1 MNFRRDIMIYLFSE
15 IFDKVKLAPNDAERV
30 RILRE
35 YTSPGLKEFLNYA
48 FNPATVFEVEVPKY
62 KPSVDPAGLNLAY
75 LEQEVKKLYVFIKN
89 HPSRVGTMSPRKAQ
103 QNLHTLLACLHKDES
118 ALLESVIRRT
128 FNVPSLTA
136 AVVKQAYPDMPW
148 EVKA

>member
-1 MNFRRDIMIYLFSE
+1 MIFLFSE
-15 IFDKVKLAPNDAERV
+15 IFDKLTLAPNDAERV

-48 FNPATVFEVEVPKY
+48 FNPSTVFEVTVPKY

-75 LEQEVKKLYVFIKN
+75 LEQEVKKLYIFVKD
-89 HPSRVGTMSPRKAQ
+89 HPARKGTMSPRKAE
-103 QNLHTLLACLHKDES
+103 QNLHTLLACLHKDEAS
-118 ALLESVIRRT
+118 LLAGVINKT
-128 FNVPSLTA
+128 LAVPHLTA
-136 AVVKQAYPDMPW
+136 TLVKQAYPDMPW